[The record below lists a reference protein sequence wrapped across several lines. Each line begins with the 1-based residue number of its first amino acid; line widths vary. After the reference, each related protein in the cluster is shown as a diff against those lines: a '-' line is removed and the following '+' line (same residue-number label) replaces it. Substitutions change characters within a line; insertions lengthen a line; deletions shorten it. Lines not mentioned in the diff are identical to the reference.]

1 MENWKKTF
9 AIIWTGQFFSILSST
24 VVGYAVVF
32 WLSIETGSAST
43 LAFAA
48 IATLLPQTLIGTFA
62 GVYVDRWDR
71 KRTMILADSFIAF
84 CTLLL
89 AVMFW
94 TGVAEIGYIYA
105 LLACRSVGSAFHMP
119 AMQASVPLL
128 APASEL
134 TRVAGINQVIQS
146 ICNIAGPAL
155 GAMLLGMLNMGTILM
170 LDVAGAVLACTSLL
184 FVTIPNPKKAA
195 ESGLSLVKDL
205 KDGLRAIYHRKGMTP
220 LFLFSIT
227 VMFFLMQVSVLF
239 PLMTLQHFSGDV
251 FQMSLVEMLWGGG
264 ALAGGAVMGL
274 RNYKV
279 NKVVLINLTY
289 ILLGICFAVSG
300 LLSPRMFVVF
310 CTLTGISGVIGAV
323 YNSSFIAVVQTHID
337 PAVLGRVLSLF
348 FSLSLLPALIG
359 LLATGFIAEHIGIS
373 HTFVIA
379 GSVIFLTGIAAF
391 FFAHMIKLGDLK
403 S

>member
-9 AIIWTGQFFSILSST
+9 AVIWTGQFFSILSST
-24 VVGYAVVF
+24 VVGYAIIF
-32 WLSIETGSAST
+32 WLSIETGSART

-48 IATLLPQTLIGTFA
+48 VATLLPQTVLGTFA

-84 CTLLL
+84 CTLIL
-89 AVMFW
+89 AVLFW
-94 TGVAEIGYIYA
+94 LDIAEIGYIYV
-105 LLACRSVGSAFHMP
+105 LLACRSVGSAFHSP

-128 APASEL
+128 APASQL
-134 TRVAGINQVIQS
+134 TRVAGINQAIQS
-146 ICNIAGPAL
+146 ICNIGGPAL
-155 GAMLLGMLNMGTILM
+155 GAMLLGMLDMGAILM
-170 LDVAGAVLACTSLL
+170 LDVVGAVIACTSLL

-205 KDGLRAIYHRKGMTP
+205 KDGFRAIYRKKGMAP

-227 VMFFLMQVSVLF
+227 VMFFLMQISVLF

-264 ALAGGAVMGL
+264 ALVGGAVMGL
-274 RNYKV
+274 KNYKV
-279 NKVVLINLTY
+279 NKVVLINLMY
-289 ILLGICFAVSG
+289 IALGICFAVSG
-300 LLSPRMFVVF
+300 LLSPGMFAVF
-310 CTLTGISGVIGAV
+310 CALAVVSGVIGAV

-348 FSLSLLPALIG
+348 FSLSLLPALTG
-359 LLATGFIAEHIGIS
+359 LLGTGFIADHIGMTR
-373 HTFVIA
+373 TFVIA
-379 GSVIFLTGIAAF
+379 GVMIFLIGIATF
-391 FFAHMIKLGDLK
+391 FFAPMRKLGDLE

>member
-24 VVGYAVVF
+24 VVGYAVIF
-32 WLSIETGSAST
+32 WLSIETGSATT

-48 IATLLPQTLIGTFA
+48 IATLLPQTLIGIFA

-84 CTLLL
+84 CTLIL
-89 AVMFW
+89 AVLFW
-94 TGVAEIGYIYA
+94 LDIAQIGYVYV

-134 TRVAGINQVIQS
+134 TRVAGINQAIQS
-146 ICNIAGPAL
+146 ICNIGGPAL
-155 GAMLLGMLNMGTILM
+155 GAMLLGMLDMGAILM
-170 LDVAGAVLACTSLL
+170 LDVVGAAIACTSLL

-195 ESGLSLVKDL
+195 ESGLSLMKDF
-205 KDGLRAIYHRKGMTP
+205 KDGLRAIYHRKGMAP

-251 FQMSLVEMLWGGG
+251 FQMSLVEMLWGAG
-264 ALAGGAVMGL
+264 ALAGGAVMGIK
-274 RNYKV
+274 NYKI
-279 NKVVLINLTY
+279 NKVLLINLTY
-289 ILLGICFAVSG
+289 ISLGICFAASG
-300 LLSPRMFVVF
+300 FLSPRMFVVF
-310 CTLTGISGVIGAV
+310 CILTGISGVIGAV

-359 LLATGFIAEHIGIS
+359 LLGTGFIAENIGMTHTFIIAGTMIFLIGI
-373 HTFVIA
+373 V
-379 GSVIFLTGIAAF
+379 AF
-391 FFAHMIKLGDLK
+391 FFAPMMKLGNLK

>member
-24 VVGYAVVF
+24 VVGYAVIF
-32 WLSIETGSAST
+32 WLSIETGSATT

-48 IATLLPQTLIGTFA
+48 IATLLPQTLIGIFA

-84 CTLLL
+84 CTLIL
-89 AVMFW
+89 AGLFW
-94 TGVAEIGYIYA
+94 LDIAQIGYVYV

-155 GAMLLGMLNMGTILM
+155 GAMLLGMLNMGAILM
-170 LDVAGAVLACTSLL
+170 LDVAGAVIACTSLL
-184 FVTIPNPKKAA
+184 FVTIPNPEKAA
-195 ESGLSLVKDL
+195 ESGLSLMKDF
-205 KDGLRAIYHRKGMTP
+205 KDGLRAIYQKKGMAP

-251 FQMSLVEMLWGGG
+251 FQMSLVEMLWGAG
-264 ALAGGAVMGL
+264 ALAGGAVMGMK
-274 RNYKV
+274 NYKI
-279 NKVVLINLTY
+279 NKVLLINLTY
-289 ILLGICFAVSG
+289 ISLGVCFAVSG
-300 LLSPRMFVVF
+300 FLSPRMFVVF
-310 CTLTGISGVIGAV
+310 CILTGVSGVIGAV

-337 PAVLGRVLSLF
+337 PAALGRVLSLF

-359 LLATGFIAEHIGIS
+359 LLGTGFIAENIGMT

-379 GSVIFLTGIAAF
+379 GTMIFLAGIAAF
-391 FFAHMIKLGDLK
+391 FFAPMMKLGNLK

>member
-24 VVGYAVVF
+24 VVGYAVIF
-32 WLSIETGSAST
+32 WLSIETGSATT

-48 IATLLPQTLIGTFA
+48 IATLLPQTLIGIFA

-84 CTLLL
+84 CTLIL
-89 AVMFW
+89 AGLFW
-94 TGVAEIGYIYA
+94 LDIAQIGYVYV

-155 GAMLLGMLNMGTILM
+155 GAMLLGMLNMGAILM
-170 LDVAGAVLACTSLL
+170 LDVAGAVIACASLL
-184 FVTIPNPKKAA
+184 FVTIPNPEKAA
-195 ESGLSLVKDL
+195 ESGLSLMKDF
-205 KDGLRAIYHRKGMTP
+205 KDGLRAIYRKKGMAP

-251 FQMSLVEMLWGGG
+251 FQMSLVEMLWGAG
-264 ALAGGAVMGL
+264 ALAGGAVMGMK
-274 RNYKV
+274 NYKI
-279 NKVVLINLTY
+279 NKVLLINLTY
-289 ILLGICFAVSG
+289 ISLGVCFAVSG
-300 LLSPRMFVVF
+300 FLSPRMFVVF
-310 CTLTGISGVIGAV
+310 CILTGVSGVIGAV

-337 PAVLGRVLSLF
+337 PAALGRVLSLF

-359 LLATGFIAEHIGIS
+359 LLGTGFIAENIGMT

-379 GSVIFLTGIAAF
+379 GTMIFLAGIAAF
-391 FFAHMIKLGDLK
+391 FFAPMMKLGNLK

>member
-24 VVGYAVVF
+24 VVGYAVIF
-32 WLSIETGSAST
+32 WLSIETGSATT

-48 IATLLPQTLIGTFA
+48 IATLLPQTLRGIFA

-84 CTLLL
+84 CTLIL
-89 AVMFW
+89 AGLFW
-94 TGVAEIGYIYA
+94 LDIAQIGYVYV

-155 GAMLLGMLNMGTILM
+155 GAMLLGMLNMGAILM
-170 LDVAGAVLACTSLL
+170 LDVAGAVIACASLL
-184 FVTIPNPKKAA
+184 FVTIPNPEKAA
-195 ESGLSLVKDL
+195 ESGLSLMKDF
-205 KDGLRAIYHRKGMTP
+205 KDGLRAIYRKKGMAP

-251 FQMSLVEMLWGGG
+251 FQMSLVEMLWGAG
-264 ALAGGAVMGL
+264 ALAGGAVMGMK
-274 RNYKV
+274 NYKI
-279 NKVVLINLTY
+279 NKVLLINLTY
-289 ILLGICFAVSG
+289 ISLGVCFAVSG
-300 LLSPRMFVVF
+300 FLSPRMFVVF
-310 CTLTGISGVIGAV
+310 CILTGVSGVIGAV

-337 PAVLGRVLSLF
+337 PAALGRVLSLF

-359 LLATGFIAEHIGIS
+359 LLGTGFIAENIGMT

-379 GSVIFLTGIAAF
+379 GTMIFLAGIAAF
-391 FFAHMIKLGDLK
+391 FFAPMMKLGNLK